1 MMRYFCAVS
10 IALILLAGCG
20 LTEEKEDSRCDGW
33 RLDYLD
39 RSNQLLNNRL
49 TDNNR
54 RVIIMRLNDIATRM
68 RNAGCEGPPGLIL

>member
-10 IALILLAGCG
+10 IALILLAGCD
-20 LTEEKEDSRCDGW
+20 LNEEKEDSRCDGW

-54 RVIIMRLNDIATRM
+54 RVIIMRLNDTATRM
-68 RNAGCEGPPGLIL
+68 RNAGCEDPPGLIL

>member
-1 MMRYFCAVS
+1 MMHRLRYVA
-10 IALILLAGCG
+10 IALILLTGCG
-20 LTEEKEDSRCDGW
+20 ITEEKEDSRCDGW

-54 RVIIMRLNDIATRM
+54 RAIIMRLNDTATRM
-68 RNAGCEGPPGLIL
+68 RNAGCEDPPGLIL

>member
-1 MMRYFCAVS
+1 MMRYIRCVV
-10 IALILLAGCG
+10 IALILLAGCDSQG
-20 LTEEKEDSRCDGW
+20 EKEDSRCDGW

>member
-1 MMRYFCAVS
+1 MMRHLRC
-10 IALILLAGCG
+10 IAIVLILLAGCG
-20 LTEEKEDSRCDGW
+20 IAEEKEDSRCDGW

-54 RVIIMRLNDIATRM
+54 RAIIMRLNDVATRM
-68 RNAGCEGPPGLIL
+68 RNAGCDDPPGLIL

>member
-1 MMRYFCAVS
+1 MRYIP
-10 IALILLAGCG
+10 IAILLLAGCSLFG
-20 LTEEKEDSRCDGW
+20 EEKEDSRCDGW

-54 RVIIMRLNDIATRM
+54 RVITMRLNDTATRM
-68 RNAGCEGPPGLIL
+68 RNAGCEDPPGLIL